1 MITTSSSS
9 FESFISN
16 RELYVDKTQY
26 AYRMIMDDPGH
37 GFYFISRPRRYGKS
51 LMCSTLKCLFEG
63 KRELFR
69 GLYIDSVDYSFEKFP
84 VLSFNFALLDPYDYN
99 IFSEMFCEM
108 IRRQAEINGISI
120 ALSSPAQMMSE
131 IFDKADKRPVIIID
145 EFDAPIIHTI
155 DDRNLCER
163 IRQTFSAFYSVIKNR
178 NEDVRFLFITG
189 VTKLSNLSIFSA
201 MNNLRDISMD
211 PGYAGMYGYTEEE
224 LEANFSEY
232 IDAYIERDDR
242 EYATRD
248 EFLEAVRDYYD
259 GYRFSPYSDV
269 KVYNPVSAGSFFR
282 DGCRFENYW
291 QNTGVSTLAVKLA
304 REYDLLSL
312 IEENEEVSLSDIS
325 SFDISMLSEHKLRR
339 GQILALLYY
348 SGYLTIK
355 EGDTESLILRF
366 PNKEISTSFTR
377 NLAMRYTEG
386 NLDVPIYAA
395 KATRALRAED
405 TASLLAILK
414 SYYNEFPYTLLDKS
428 KERSYQLIFFTF
440 FAAMGGHPI
449 AEEVTSRGR
458 SDVVFSYK
466 NDVYIAELKVD
477 GSAEDAISQIKS
489 RGYADKYL
497 RANKRV
503 HLLGISF
510 SSEKRQIEDWKE
522 EQI

>member
-69 GLYIDSVDYSFEKFP
+69 GLYIDSADYSFEKFP

-99 IFSEMFCEM
+99 IFSEMFCDM
-108 IRRQAEINGISI
+108 IRRQAEINGIGI

-291 QNTGVSTLAVKLA
+291 QNTGVSTLAVNLA
-304 REYDLLSL
+304 REYDMLAAVEDRSRILK
-312 IEENEEVSLSDIS
+312 EYIS
-325 SFDISMLSEHKLRR
+325 SFDITCIAEMTLSTE
-339 GQILALLYY
+339 QVLALLYY
-348 SGYLTIK
+348 SGYLTIADSD
-355 EGDTESLILRF
+355 EESLYLKF
-366 PNKEISTSFTR
+366 PNREVRKTFTVNLVKRYIDRSEIGFYAADAVSVLRKGNIEGLIKEIKHF
-377 NLAMRYTEG
+377 
-386 NLDVPIYAA
+386 
-395 KATRALRAED
+395 
-405 TASLLAILK
+405 
-414 SYYNEFPYTLLDKS
+414 YNEVPYTLFDKNR
-428 KERSYQLIFFTF
+428 ERSYQLIFFTF
-440 FAAMGGHPI
+440 FAAMGEHPI

-477 GSAEDAISQIKS
+477 GSSEDAISQIKS